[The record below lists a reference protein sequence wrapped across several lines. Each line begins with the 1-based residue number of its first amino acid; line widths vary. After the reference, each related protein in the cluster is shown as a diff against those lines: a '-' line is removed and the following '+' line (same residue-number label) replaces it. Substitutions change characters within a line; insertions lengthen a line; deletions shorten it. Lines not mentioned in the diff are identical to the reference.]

1 MACVKKR
8 PFVGEHAETS
18 TNFLK
23 NLGFVNI
30 DDVSEYSVWKNGDIV
45 LNFTQDDWIVDHN
58 KLMRQIWGVA
68 KMQGRLEGIKMSQDA
83 MKNKVDGFLK
93 SLFDYV

>member
-1 MACVKKR
+1 MACIRKR

-18 TNFLK
+18 TNFLE

-45 LNFTQDDWIVDHN
+45 LKFPQDDWITDYTT
-58 KLMRQIWGVA
+58 LMKWIWGTA
-68 KMQGRLEGIKMSQDA
+68 KIQGRMEGIKMSQGA
-83 MKNKVDGFLK
+83 IKNKVDGFLK
-93 SLFDYV
+93 SLFDYD